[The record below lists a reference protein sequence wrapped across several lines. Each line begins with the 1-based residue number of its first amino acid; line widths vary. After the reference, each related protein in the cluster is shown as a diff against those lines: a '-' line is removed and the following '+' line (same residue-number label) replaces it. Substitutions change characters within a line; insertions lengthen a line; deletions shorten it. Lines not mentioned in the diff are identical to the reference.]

1 MPNPYEELSTAYA
14 GRGQVN
20 TDANLALDALMLGGI
35 EADEYAL
42 KTFVNAMAANV
53 LRQGKEYTDEQ
64 IAAIE
69 VSIKAYIDN
78 SIATQDFSRFAT
90 KDDLDAAIRNAINQC
105 TQYVNTQI
113 TNIHIENY
121 ITEDDFNNGING
133 LQSQIDQLFQ
143 SVSNGKR
150 SIASA
155 ITDKGVQAGAND
167 SFALLAQKILA
178 IPTGGGGEGGIDT
191 SDATAIASDIKSGK
205 TAYARGAKLYG
216 TYYDETGSVTT
227 ADATAN
233 PEDIRAGKTAYANG
247 QKLTGT
253 LNVDKG
259 YPDISEMVT
268 KIYSEVADRMVL
280 NTMDN
285 AISENIFGIVCYDSE
300 PNYVVTLVKVNGVNK
315 VKVYRSSKVNQE
327 TTVRVKTYNAT
338 EFGIPEDTESVTYTP
353 VAVEVTNLN
362 QTLRRIIFV
371 YRRNDNVLCMFASAI
386 DIATIT
392 YDNNIIAQGLVPYW
406 VYSNNEIVRRYW
418 NREIGGHNYATGT
431 VKIGINPAD
440 ESVFYVVEDYPIS
453 AAVWYEARIRCIE
466 LTTLLRDAEN
476 NICTDILLF
485 DRSLGVDAERSLY
498 VYFRYKITWSGN
510 GKFIAFAIDQK
521 LHLLVLTDTYNL
533 LAVKSIDLS
542 GRSYQQVAELSS
554 DGSYLMLYDG
564 TGGIE
569 IKQIVVNYNTGAV
582 SIEDSGKTYSDEYF
596 TSSDFKIYTTYD
608 RKFLLLLKSDGQ
620 CIIYGLDF
628 ESNEILHF
636 LEAIPALTINKRT
649 EFSECVEG
657 GIGYITNANNFA
669 YFSTVMNYED
679 VIGLR
684 YEGNVYYN
692 LSKLKLTATQEDV
705 ANGKTFVGIAGKK
718 ETGTLEVDE

>member
-121 ITEDDFNNGING
+121 ITEDDFNNGINE
-133 LQSQIDQLFQ
+133 LQTQINQLFQ

-253 LNVDKG
+253 LNVNKG
-259 YPDISEMVT
+259 YPDISETVT

-280 NTMDN
+280 WTMDN
-285 AISENIFGIVCYDSE
+285 DISESIFDIAGLDS
-300 PNYVVTLVKVNGVNK
+300 PNYVVTLVKENGVNK
-315 VKVYRSSKVNQE
+315 VKVYRSSKINEE

-338 EFGIPEDTESVTYTP
+338 EFGIPEDTESITYEP
-353 VAVEVTNLN
+353 AAVETTGVGG
-362 QTLRRIIFV
+362 IIFV
-371 YRRNDNVLCMFASAI
+371 YKRSDGVLCMFASAI
-386 DIATIT
+386 DIAEVT
-392 YDNNIIAQGLVPYW
+392 YDNNITAAGLVPYW

-418 NREIGGHNYATGT
+418 NRELGEYTHTRNY
-431 VKIGINPAD
+431 KNRKKSSRWI
-440 ESVFYVVEDYPIS
+440 
-453 AAVWYEARIRCIE
+453 CI
-466 LTTLLRDAEN
+466 LYCSGSTI
-476 NICTDILLF
+476 ICKCM
-485 DRSLGVDAERSLY
+485 V
-498 VYFRYKITWSGN
+498 
-510 GKFIAFAIDQK
+510 
-521 LHLLVLTDTYNL
+521 
-533 LAVKSIDLS
+533 
-542 GRSYQQVAELSS
+542 
-554 DGSYLMLYDG
+554 
-564 TGGIE
+564 
-569 IKQIVVNYNTGAV
+569 
-582 SIEDSGKTYSDEYF
+582 
-596 TSSDFKIYTTYD
+596 
-608 RKFLLLLKSDGQ
+608 
-620 CIIYGLDF
+620 
-628 ESNEILHF
+628 
-636 LEAIPALTINKRT
+636 
-649 EFSECVEG
+649 
-657 GIGYITNANNFA
+657 
-669 YFSTVMNYED
+669 
-679 VIGLR
+679 
-684 YEGNVYYN
+684 
-692 LSKLKLTATQEDV
+692 
-705 ANGKTFVGIAGKK
+705 
-718 ETGTLEVDE
+718 